1 MNKYR
6 QFRDQKFA
14 FTIICLAILQPVMA
28 QFFKK
33 DKPFAHTFSIV
44 ARDSATGNMAVGV
57 QSHWF
62 SVGTSVSWGQNGVG
76 VVATQSFTDKKYGY
90 LGLQMMAG
98 GLPAQTVLDQLVDQ
112 DAGRD
117 VRQVAMI
124 DANGNVAAH
133 TGEKCIAY
141 ASHIIGPNFS
151 VQSNMM
157 LGKTVCEAMAAAF
170 RASYGKPLDERIM
183 AALVAAQNAGGD
195 IRGKQSAAL
204 LVVSSDR
211 NLPPWNGR
219 LVDLRV
225 DDHAEPLKELQ
236 RLLNVHNAYNHMN
249 NGDLAVEK
257 GDMKT
262 ALTEYNTAMKMFPQ
276 NLEMQYWTAITLA
289 NNKEVKKAADMLQR
303 IYIKDSN
310 WRELTKRLPA
320 VGILNVTPEELLL
333 LTK

>member
-1 MNKYR
+1 MKNLMPIR
-6 QFRDQKFA
+6 MQKMA
-14 FTIICLAILQPVMA
+14 LTLSGWALLQPCTA

-33 DKPFAHTFSIV
+33 EEPFAHTFSIV
-44 ARDSATGNMAVGV
+44 ARDSATGDMAVGV
-57 QSHWF
+57 QSHYF
-62 SVGTSVSWGQNGVG
+62 SVGTAVSWGQNGVG

-112 DAGRD
+112 DAGRE

-141 ASHIIGPNFS
+141 ASHITGPNFS

-170 RASYGKPLDERIM
+170 RASYGKPLEERIM
-183 AALVAAQNAGGD
+183 TALLAAQQAGGD

-204 LVVSSDR
+204 LVVSGDR
-211 NLPPWNGR
+211 NVPPWNGR

-225 DDHAEPLKELQ
+225 DDHAEPLKELH
-236 RLLNVHNAYNHMN
+236 RLLKVHKAYSHMN

-257 GDMKT
+257 GDMQT
-262 ALTEYNTAMKMFPQ
+262 AMTEYNAAMKMFPQ

-289 NNKEVKKAADMLQR
+289 NNKQVKKAADMLQN
-303 IYIKDSN
+303 IYVKDAN

-320 VGILNVTPEELLL
+320 VGLLTVTTDELVL

>member
-1 MNKYR
+1 MISYR
-6 QFRDQKFA
+6 NHRFLKNI
-14 FTIICLAILQPVMA
+14 FTIIGCVLMQPTLA

-33 DKPFAHTFSIV
+33 DAPFAHTFSIV

-98 GLPAQTVLDQLVDQ
+98 GLPATTVLDQLVDQ

-124 DANGNVAAH
+124 DANGNVSAH

-170 RASYGKPLDERIM
+170 KASYGKPLEERIM
-183 AALVAAQNAGGD
+183 AALVAAQKAGGD

-204 LVVSSDR
+204 LVVSGDR

-225 DDHAEPLKELQ
+225 DDHAEPLQELQ
-236 RLLNVHNAYNHMN
+236 RLLKVHNAYNHMN

-257 GDMKT
+257 GDMQT
-262 ALTEYNTAMKMFPQ
+262 ALQEYNAAMKMFPQ

-289 NNKEVKKAADMLQR
+289 NNKEVKKAAAMLVQ
-303 IYIKDSN
+303 IYQKDAN
-310 WRELTKRLPA
+310 WRELTRRLPA
-320 VGILNVTPEELLL
+320 VGVLNVSKDDLPLLL
-333 LTK
+333 K